1 MDTSHACHSEQDKH
15 KKLAIMKKVP
25 DRCDTPDIRTWNRLW
40 GSPCQGASVCSRPDT
55 YEHGAV
61 RVVCS
66 WHIAHWWSSGGRLT
80 LVALFRTTT
89 LTLYGFREQWMAS
102 HSLVL
107 LRTVLPGPSV
117 TIGHSRCVTGA
128 MSLVCQTSDYLWP
141 FHTPPYR
148 VVHLAQSHSFPTSR

>member
-1 MDTSHACHSEQDKH
+1 
-15 KKLAIMKKVP
+15 MKKVP

-40 GSPCQGASVCSRPDT
+40 GSPCQGASGCSRPDT

-66 WHIAHWWSSGGRLT
+66 WHIAHWWSS
-80 LVALFRTTT
+80 
-89 LTLYGFREQWMAS
+89 EQWMAS

-117 TIGHSRCVTGA
+117 TIGHSR
-128 MSLVCQTSDYLWP
+128 
-141 FHTPPYR
+141 